1 MTVRPPSPV
10 LALLVLAVLAS
21 AIAPVPAA
29 ARADD
34 PRAVLAVEDTMRT
47 EVAPELVSARRVTLD
62 EILDRVA
69 RGEARRDSLLQDQSF
84 TATLRLLRNTATPGR
99 TELFSESVARVYK
112 RRPAQVHTVE
122 LRRFVLE
129 QGEDDDDDLSFS
141 PSMGE
146 EIVNFAIRAENRRD
160 YRFTIEDRAIVGD
173 HIVYTL
179 GFEPRSSL
187 AVYEPRGRIW
197 VDTRENVIVRQELAF
212 EQSPVPLL
220 LRSIPHMVVERARV
234 GDFWVLSRALVRVEF
249 TVPLPRV
256 GRSADF
262 AMMMTDYTINT
273 GLPDSVFAGAHGNGR
288 LHRMRVRAG
297 QAR

>member
-1 MTVRPPSPV
+1 
-10 LALLVLAVLAS
+10 
-21 AIAPVPAA
+21 
-29 ARADD
+29 
-34 PRAVLAVEDTMRT
+34 
-47 EVAPELVSARRVTLD
+47 
-62 EILDRVA
+62 
-69 RGEARRDSLLQDQSF
+69 
-84 TATLRLLRNTATPGR
+84 
-99 TELFSESVARVYK
+99 LFSETVARVYK
-112 RRPAQVHTVE
+112 RRPSQVHTVE
-122 LRRFVLE
+122 LRRFVLDDK
-129 QGEDDDDDLSFS
+129 DDDDDDVAFS

-160 YRFTIEDRAIVGD
+160 YRFTIEDRTIVGD

-179 GFEPRSSL
+179 AFEPRSSL

-197 VDTRENVIVRQELAF
+197 VDTRENVIVRQELEF

-220 LRSIPHMVVERARV
+220 LRRIPHMVVERTRV

-273 GLPDSVFAGAHGNGR
+273 GLPDSVFTGAHGNGR

>member
-1 MTVRPPSPV
+1 MTVRPPSPLV
-10 LALLVLAVLAS
+10 ALIVLAVIVSSLA
-21 AIAPVPAA
+21 PPPTAA
-29 ARADD
+29 ESDD

-47 EVAPELVSARRVTLD
+47 EVTPELVSARRVTLG

-69 RGEARRDSLLQDQSF
+69 RGEARRDSLLLDQSF
-84 TATLRLLRNTATPGR
+84 TATLRLLRNTSASGSP
-99 TELFSESVARVYK
+99 ELFSETVARVYK
-112 RRPAQVHTVE
+112 RRPSQVHTVE
-122 LRRFVLE
+122 LRRFVLDDK
-129 QGEDDDDDLSFS
+129 DDDDDVAFS

-160 YRFTIEDRAIVGD
+160 YRFTIEDRTIVGD

-179 GFEPRSSL
+179 AFEPRSSL

-197 VDTRENVIVRQELAF
+197 VDTRENVIVRQELEF

-220 LRSIPHMVVERARV
+220 LRRIPHMVVERTRV

-273 GLPDSVFAGAHGNGR
+273 GLPDSVFTGAHGNGR

>member
-1 MTVRPPSPV
+1 MTVRPTAPV
-10 LALLVLAVLAS
+10 LALIVLTTLVSALAPLP
-21 AIAPVPAA
+21 AP
-29 ARADD
+29 ARPDD
-34 PRAVLAVEDTMRT
+34 PQAVLAVEDTMST
-47 EVAPELVSARRVTLD
+47 EVTPEFVSARRVTLD

-69 RGEARRDSLLQDQSF
+69 RGEARRDSLLLDQSF
-84 TATLRLLRNTATPGR
+84 TATLRLLRNTTTPGR
-99 TELFSESVARVYK
+99 TELFSETVARVFK
-112 RRPAQVHTVE
+112 RRPSQVHTVE
-122 LRRFVLE
+122 LRRFVLDDKE
-129 QGEDDDDDLSFS
+129 GDDDDVSFS

-160 YRFTIEDRAIVGD
+160 YRFTIEDRTIVGD

-179 GFEPRSSL
+179 AFEPRSSL

-197 VDTRENVIVRQELAF
+197 VDTRENVIVRQELEF

-220 LRSIPHMVVERARV
+220 LRRIPHMVVERTRV

-273 GLPDSVFAGAHGNGR
+273 GLPDSVFTGAHGNGR

>member
-10 LALLVLAVLAS
+10 LALIVLAALVSTLAPLT
-21 AIAPVPAA
+21 AP

-47 EVAPELVSARRVTLD
+47 EVTPELVSARRVTLG

-69 RGEARRDSLLQDQSF
+69 RGEARRDSLLLDQSF
-84 TATLRLLRNTATPGR
+84 TATLRLLRNTSTSGSP
-99 TELFSESVARVYK
+99 ELFSETVARVYK
-112 RRPAQVHTVE
+112 RRPSQVHTVE
-122 LRRFVLE
+122 LRRFVLDDK
-129 QGEDDDDDLSFS
+129 DDDDDDVAFS

-160 YRFTIEDRAIVGD
+160 YRFTIEDRTIVGD

-179 GFEPRSSL
+179 AFEPRSSL

-197 VDTRENVIVRQELAF
+197 VDTRENVIVRQELEF

-220 LRSIPHMVVERARV
+220 LRRIPHMVVERTRV

-273 GLPDSVFAGAHGNGR
+273 GLPDSVFTGAHGNGR